1 MLRILLVKTSSLGDV
16 VHNFPAVT
24 DIRRQ
29 LPNAR
34 IEWVVEEAYAPL
46 VALHPAVDEV
56 IPIAIRRWRRAM
68 TQRSTWREFA
78 DLRQRLGN
86 RPYDRVIDT
95 QGLVKSAW
103 IARLAKGEHIGL
115 SQQTAREPMAARFYE
130 TTFHVPENRHAV
142 ERNRMM
148 IALALN
154 LKIHTAI
161 DYGLSDVRGRSDA
174 GSSRP
179 YAVLLHGTARA
190 EKEWPEGTWQEL
202 GRYIEGR
209 GLQVVLP
216 WGSERE
222 EARSKRLAE
231 SMTSATV
238 PPRLSIDDVART
250 LAAARLVVG
259 VDTGLLHLGAAL
271 GVPTVA
277 IFRGSDPALTGPVGT
292 GRIVICG
299 SKGHAPSLEEVI
311 GAVGKM
317 LDQ

>member
-1 MLRILLVKTSSLGDV
+1 MQRILLVKTSSLGDV

-56 IPIAIRRWRRAM
+56 IPIAIRRWRRAI
-68 TQRSTWREFA
+68 TRRSTWREFA
-78 DLRQRLGN
+78 DLRRRLGS
-86 RPYDRVIDT
+86 RPYDRIIDA

-103 IARLAKGEHIGL
+103 IARFAKGEHIGL
-115 SQQTAREPMAARFYE
+115 SRQTAREPIAARFYE

-142 ERNRMM
+142 ERNRTL

-154 LKIHTAI
+154 LKTHAPI
-161 DYGLSDVRGRSDA
+161 DYGLGRVREQSDMHST
-174 GSSRP
+174 RP

-190 EKEWPEGTWQEL
+190 EKEWPEGDWRDL
-202 GRYIEGR
+202 GRFIEAQ

-216 WGSERE
+216 WGSARE
-222 EARSKRLAE
+222 NSRSQRLAE
-231 SMTSATV
+231 CMTSATV
-238 PPRLSIDDVART
+238 PPRHPINDVAAL

-259 VDTGLLHLGAAL
+259 VDTGLVHLGAAL

-277 IFRGSDPALTGPVGT
+277 IFRGSDPILTGPVGP
-292 GRIVICG
+292 GRIAICG
-299 SKGHAPSLEEVI
+299 SKGQSPTVDEAI
-311 GAVGKM
+311 DAVGKI
-317 LDQ
+317 LSQ

>member
-46 VALHPAVDEV
+46 VALHTGVDEV
-56 IPIAIRRWRRAM
+56 IPIAIRRWRRAI
-68 TQRSTWREFA
+68 TRRSTWREFA
-78 DLRQRLGN
+78 DLRRRLGN
-86 RPYDRVIDT
+86 RPYDRIIDT

-115 SQQTAREPMAARFYE
+115 SRQTAREPIAARFYE

-142 ERNRMM
+142 ERNRML

-154 LKIHTAI
+154 LKIHAPI
-161 DYGLSDVRGRSDA
+161 DYGLSGVRERSHA
-174 GSSRP
+174 ASSPP
-179 YAVLLHGTARA
+179 YAVLLHGTARP
-190 EKEWPEGTWQEL
+190 EKEWPEDAWQEL
-202 GRYIEGR
+202 GRSIEAQ

-222 EARSKRLAE
+222 ESRSKRLAE
-231 SMTSATV
+231 CMTKATV
-238 PPRLSIDDVART
+238 PPRHSINDVAAL

-259 VDTGLLHLGAAL
+259 VDTGLVHLGAAL

-277 IFRGSDPALTGPVGT
+277 IFRGSDPSLTGPVGP
-292 GRIVICG
+292 GRIAICG
-299 SKGHAPSLEEVI
+299 SRGQTPTVHEVI
-311 GAVGKM
+311 GAIGKI
-317 LDQ
+317 LSQ